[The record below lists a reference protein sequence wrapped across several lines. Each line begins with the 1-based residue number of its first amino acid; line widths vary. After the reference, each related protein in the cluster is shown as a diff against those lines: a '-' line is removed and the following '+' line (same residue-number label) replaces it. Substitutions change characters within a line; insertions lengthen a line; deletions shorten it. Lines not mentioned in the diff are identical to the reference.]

1 MSMHISLAGVWFLWE
16 RPWPRWLPASR
27 TFLQK
32 GFVAKAAPTPSGAPP
47 RSGAPGSPSFSRK
60 CGRCA
65 ATASPWR

>member
-47 RSGAPGSPSFSRK
+47 
-60 CGRCA
+60 
-65 ATASPWR
+65 